1 MATTCSTAFHS
12 CDSHMSNMT
21 SSLKSNYWWEDNH
34 NDDNG
39 PPRVVLIHQ
48 MQHHGGLLSD
58 TLVDDDELQNL
69 DLEVISILTD
79 DQTAVPQETLNEKQ
93 QQHQGV
99 NRVVEALRSIQIRR
113 QSGDKESSGRAESA
127 PRDTLVKATRQ
138 ERFSRQSK
146 TQNSGIAQTTPAL
159 KREKSFLLTPDTLG
173 SNTPGNK
180 SKKEDSDAKG
190 IASLRRF
197 LSFPKKA
204 QPSLFEPGL
213 ASMGEEDTVQ

>member
-1 MATTCSTAFHS
+1 
-12 CDSHMSNMT
+12 MSNMT
-21 SSLKSNYWWEDNH
+21 SSLKSNNCWWEDNH
-34 NDDNG
+34 NDDDNG
-39 PPRVVLIHQ
+39 PPRVVHIHQ
-48 MQHHGGLLSD
+48 MQYHDGLLSD

-69 DLEVISILTD
+69 DLDVVSILTD
-79 DQTAVPQETLNEKQ
+79 DQTAVVPEEALNEKQQ

-113 QSGDKESSGRAESA
+113 QSGDMESSTGRAASA
-127 PRDTLVKATRQ
+127 PPLDSTLKAMTRQ

-146 TQNSGIAQTTPAL
+146 TQNSGIIAQTTLAM
-159 KREKSFLLTPDTLG
+159 KREKNFLLRTPDTLG
-173 SNTPGNK
+173 SNTPGNNK
-180 SKKEDSDAKG
+180 SNKKKDSPDAKG

-204 QPSLFEPGL
+204 QPSLVEPGL

>member
-1 MATTCSTAFHS
+1 
-12 CDSHMSNMT
+12 MSNMS
-21 SSLKSNYWWEDNH
+21 SSLKSNNWWDCNH

-39 PPRVVLIHQ
+39 PPRFVHIHQ

-58 TLVDDDELQNL
+58 TLADDDELLNL
-69 DLEVISILTD
+69 DLDVISILTD
-79 DQTAVPQETLNEKQ
+79 DQTAVPEEALNEKQ

-113 QSGDKESSGRAESA
+113 QSGDKESASARAASA
-127 PRDTLVKATRQ
+127 APLDTLKATRQ

-146 TQNSGIAQTTPAL
+146 TQNSAIAQTTPAF
-159 KREKSFLLTPDTLG
+159 KREKSILRTPETLG

-180 SKKEDSDAKG
+180 SKKDVSDAKG
-190 IASLRRF
+190 IASLRRRF

-204 QPSLFEPGL
+204 QPSHFEPGL

>member
-1 MATTCSTAFHS
+1 
-12 CDSHMSNMT
+12 MSNMS
-21 SSLKSNYWWEDNH
+21 SSLKSNNWWDDNH
-34 NDDNG
+34 NDDSG
-39 PPRVVLIHQ
+39 PPRFVHILQ

-58 TLVDDDELQNL
+58 TLADDDELQNL
-69 DLEVISILTD
+69 DLDVISILTD
-79 DQTAVPQETLNEKQ
+79 DQTAVREEALNEKQ

-113 QSGDKESSGRAESA
+113 QSGDNKESASGRAASA
-127 PRDTLVKATRQ
+127 APLDTLKATRQ

-146 TQNSGIAQTTPAL
+146 TQNSAIAQTTPAF
-159 KREKSFLLTPDTLG
+159 KREKSFLRTPDTLG

-180 SKKEDSDAKG
+180 SKKDGSDAKG
-190 IASLRRF
+190 IASLRRRF

-204 QPSLFEPGL
+204 QPSHFEPGL